1 MRGDTEQLVP
11 VATDR
16 CAHETGASEALRA
29 SKEASAHDRRQVLAL
44 ALRNTGNSCYQ
55 NAFVM
60 TWLWALVRA
69 TSLQVGGHPHDG
81 LGRCR
86 GLFQALLGGSCDSLT
101 KVFAWS
107 VVLQNWS
114 RPQRQHDVGAFA
126 FHALAKLRN
135 NFLI

>member
-69 TSLQVGGHPHDG
+69 TSLQVGGAP
-81 LGRCR
+81 
-86 GLFQALLGGSCDSLT
+86 T
-101 KVFAWS
+101 
-107 VVLQNWS
+107 
-114 RPQRQHDVGAFA
+114 
-126 FHALAKLRN
+126 
-135 NFLI
+135 